1 MNISLI
7 LKLKMI
13 LILCRFFGGPV
24 DLFMLF
30 YWAEHIDTFLI
41 CLACFKGQVP
51 SQEQGYGGFLLQ
63 IAFKY
68 LFLVY
73 ACLVHK
79 LQKKKLCKERCLL
92 KLINSEVLNV
102 ITSCC
107 YNIIT
112 IQRFSHLVRLTLL
125 PGFDLSCFCGFYC
138 SAQLHVRSESS
149 TCFQERIRGFFLK
162 KCRSYRQLIVTLATE
177 ASYK

>member
-1 MNISLI
+1 
-7 LKLKMI
+7 MI
-13 LILCRFFGGPV
+13 LILSRFFGGLV

-51 SQEQGYGGFLLQ
+51 SQEQGYGGHLLQ

-68 LFLVY
+68 LFLMY

-79 LQKKKLCKERCLL
+79 LQKKSWVRKGVCY
-92 KLINSEVLNV
+92 SEVLNV
-102 ITSCC
+102 IASCC

-112 IQRFSHLVRLTLL
+112 IQRFSHPVQLTLL
-125 PGFDLSCFCGFYC
+125 PGFDFFVVST
-138 SAQLHVRSESS
+138 AQHNSMLEVNPVLVFR
-149 TCFQERIRGFFLK
+149 RGLGVFLLK